1 MDRLYYSGFLGLLNT
16 QEETDIYVNLR
27 CMHIE
32 KKSLTLFAGSG
43 LLASSSMEEEWEETG
58 HKLEVMLHIM
68 E

>member
-1 MDRLYYSGFLGLLNT
+1 
-16 QEETDIYVNLR
+16 
-27 CMHIE
+27 MHIE